1 MSRFI
6 PACLVLFL
14 AIAAGLPGS
23 AYAQAEAGAQSLLIA
38 PGARSDGM
46 GRAYVA
52 VADDANA
59 MWWNPGAMAF
69 AKGHDASFMYTKLVP
84 DLADDVYFS
93 YLSYVQHVEGWG
105 GLGAGLGYL
114 SYGTSLATDQ
124 NGDPLGEF
132 KSWEGALSVGYGT
145 ELMSNLGFG
154 VGLKVVHVDLAPAEF
169 TQEQK
174 NGAGTTFAA
183 DLGGLY
189 KIPTLPGLQNVP
201 AALGMTIQNLGP
213 DISYI
218 DVDQSD
224 PLGRNAKVGLAVYPY
239 SNEVFRT
246 LVAADFNRSLLPKSQ
261 WEDMIYNVGTEV
273 EFNRL
278 IALRLGYIY
287 DKVGTIQDA
296 TFGLGLMFKGI
307 RVDYANV
314 PQSKYLQ
321 SVNRF
326 SASYHF

>member
-1 MSRFI
+1 M
-6 PACLVLFL
+6 
-14 AIAAGLPGS
+14 
-23 AYAQAEAGAQSLLIA
+23 
-38 PGARSDGM
+38 
-46 GRAYVA
+46 
-52 VADDANA
+52 
-59 MWWNPGAMAF
+59 
-69 AKGHDASFMYTKLVP
+69 
-84 DLADDVYFS
+84 
-93 YLSYVQHVEGWG
+93 EGWG
-105 GLGAGLGYL
+105 SLGASLGYL
-114 SYGTSLATDQ
+114 SYGKSTATDI
-124 NGDPLGEF
+124 NGDPLGDF

-145 ELMSNLGFG
+145 ELMNNLGFG
-154 VGLKVVHVDLAPAEF
+154 VGLKVVHVDLAPPWA

-224 PLGRNAKVGLAVYPY
+224 PLGRNVKVGLAVYPF

-246 LVAADFNRSLLPKSQ
+246 LVAADINRSLLPKSQ
-261 WEDMIYNVGTEV
+261 WEDLIYNVGGEV
-273 EFNRL
+273 QFNRL

-296 TFGLGLMFKGI
+296 TFGLGLMYRWI
-307 RVDYANV
+307 RFDYANV
-314 PQSKYLQ
+314 PQSKYLE

-326 SASYHF
+326 SASFHF